1 MIIRREEVKEM
12 KDLEELSTWIL
23 KSSRIMTG
31 LKLKKLKRKQKLI
44 YA

>member
-12 KDLEELSTWIL
+12 KVLEELSTWIL

-31 LKLKKLKRKQKLI
+31 VKLKKLKGKQKLI
-44 YA
+44 YS